1 MPERPSPYRREGEH
15 GLIEIK
21 LSTIQQLYATLD
33 PAPFFEKD
41 LDADAEEYILGA
53 VQDLG
58 LRPPFKIVFYLP
70 PEQADSA
77 EAGDIER
84 SIHNYFAYRLWAG
97 EHELRALMRNGWIW
111 LAVGLL
117 FLAVCITARQF
128 VLTFEPEPVAHVV
141 AEGLLLTGWIA
152 MWRPLQTFLYDWWPI
167 RRRCRTFARLAAIP
181 VEVRPGKK
189 DAL

>member
-53 VQDLG
+53 AQDLG
-58 LRPPFKIVFYLP
+58 FRAPIKLVFYLP
-70 PEQADSA
+70 PDQAESA
-77 EAGDIER
+77 EARDIER

-97 EHELRALMRNGWIW
+97 ERELRGLMRNGWIW
-111 LAVGLL
+111 LVVGLA

-141 AEGLLLTGWIA
+141 AEGLLLVGWVA

-167 RRRCRTFARLAAIP
+167 RRRCRTLAALSTTP
-181 VEVRPGKK
+181 VEIRPSEA
-189 DAL
+189 DVL

>member
-58 LRPPFKIVFYLP
+58 LRPPFKIVFCPSSDHLRL
-70 PEQADSA
+70 
-77 EAGDIER
+77 IEGF
-84 SIHNYFAYRLWAG
+84 I
-97 EHELRALMRNGWIW
+97 NGGFGPS
-111 LAVGLL
+111 GLS
-117 FLAVCITARQF
+117 V
-128 VLTFEPEPVAHVV
+128 
-141 AEGLLLTGWIA
+141 
-152 MWRPLQTFLYDWWPI
+152 
-167 RRRCRTFARLAAIP
+167 
-181 VEVRPGKK
+181 
-189 DAL
+189 